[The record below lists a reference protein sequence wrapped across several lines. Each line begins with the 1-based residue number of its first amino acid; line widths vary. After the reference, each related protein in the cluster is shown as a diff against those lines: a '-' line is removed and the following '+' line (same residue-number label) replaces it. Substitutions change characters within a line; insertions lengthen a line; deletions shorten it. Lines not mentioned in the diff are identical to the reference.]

1 MFYIIIE
8 YGKMS
13 TLVQKKDEA
22 NQQNRIHNV
31 RYCVYSKCFHFFYHL
46 YKKLKMYDIQS
57 CKTIEWLYI
66 EMLVNLRSILECL

>member
-13 TLVQKKDEA
+13 TLVQKKDKA

-31 RYCVYSKCFHFFYHL
+31 R
-46 YKKLKMYDIQS
+46 
-57 CKTIEWLYI
+57 
-66 EMLVNLRSILECL
+66 